1 MATRTILF
9 RGQTRRKGER
19 TSISGIPLP
28 GIWVAGG
35 VFPQN
40 KGYDYA
46 IIYQQNPKVEK
57 YVVHA
62 DTIGQYTGINDSLG
76 NFIFEDDIITFWLKN
91 DATRTRRKGVVEYSE
106 SSARFMVRV
115 CESTDVVM
123 LKDCCCIHVIG
134 NVFDGEFDKSE
145 SEMKQLY
152 TECLNLAKSIDAIML
167 CYNPDID
174 ALKAENLSDMAVRL
188 LDGVSRRDVSSGVK
202 AKPHCPECDYSAD
215 DAFVVKD
222 RIMNEAMNV
231 IADNTEL
238 AENFAETVKREIA
251 NDDGSYAHIGFH
263 LANDIRNQSPAS
275 EVLLTLCGWNID
287 TLLDKTPPI
296 AIED

>member
-28 GIWVAGG
+28 GIWVTGG

-76 NFIFEDDIITFWLKN
+76 NFIFEDDVITFWLK
-91 DATRTRRKGVVEYSE
+91 DDVTRTRRKGVIKYSE
-106 SSARFMVRV
+106 SSACFMVRV

-145 SEMKQLY
+145 SRMKRLY
-152 TECLNLAKSIDAIML
+152 AECLSLAKSIDAIML

-174 ALKAENLSDMAVRL
+174 GLKAENLSDMAVRL
-188 LDGVSRRDVSSGVK
+188 LDGVSRRDV
-202 AKPHCPECDYSAD
+202 
-215 DAFVVKD
+215 VKD
-222 RIMNEAMNV
+222 LEDFRDKWRHYNEQA
-231 IADNTEL
+231 ATESQM
-238 AENFAETVKREIA
+238 I
-251 NDDGSYAHIGFH
+251 
-263 LANDIRNQSPAS
+263 
-275 EVLLTLCGWNID
+275 
-287 TLLDKTPPI
+287 LDKI
-296 AIED
+296 SELFEKDGDSK

>member
-62 DTIGQYTGINDSLG
+62 DTIGQYTGINDSLS

-188 LDGVSRRDVSSGVK
+188 LDGVSRRDV
-202 AKPHCPECDYSAD
+202 
-215 DAFVVKD
+215 VKD
-222 RIMNEAMNV
+222 LEDFRDKWRHYNEQATAESQV
-231 IADNTEL
+231 I
-238 AENFAETVKREIA
+238 
-251 NDDGSYAHIGFH
+251 
-263 LANDIRNQSPAS
+263 
-275 EVLLTLCGWNID
+275 
-287 TLLDKTPPI
+287 LDKI
-296 AIED
+296 SELFEKDGDSK

>member
-76 NFIFEDDIITFWLKN
+76 NFIFEDSLDCHRLILVDESHYFETIDIFDDYDIDF
-91 DATRTRRKGVVEYSE
+91 D
-106 SSARFMVRV
+106 
-115 CESTDVVM
+115 
-123 LKDCCCIHVIG
+123 VIG
-134 NVFDGEFDKSE
+134 NF
-145 SEMKQLY
+145 
-152 TECLNLAKSIDAIML
+152 
-167 CYNPDID
+167 
-174 ALKAENLSDMAVRL
+174 
-188 LDGVSRRDVSSGVK
+188 
-202 AKPHCPECDYSAD
+202 
-215 DAFVVKD
+215 
-222 RIMNEAMNV
+222 
-231 IADNTEL
+231 
-238 AENFAETVKREIA
+238 
-251 NDDGSYAHIGFH
+251 
-263 LANDIRNQSPAS
+263 
-275 EVLLTLCGWNID
+275 
-287 TLLDKTPPI
+287 
-296 AIED
+296 

>member
-76 NFIFEDDIITFWLKN
+76 NFIFEHEVTK
-91 DATRTRRKGVVEYSE
+91 
-106 SSARFMVRV
+106 MVR
-115 CESTDVVM
+115 
-123 LKDCCCIHVIG
+123 
-134 NVFDGEFDKSE
+134 F
-145 SEMKQLY
+145 Y
-152 TECLNLAKSIDAIML
+152 TPNLDEACDALNL
-167 CYNPDID
+167 YDID
-174 ALKAENLSDMAVRL
+174 YD
-188 LDGVSRRDVSSGVK
+188 LDDG
-202 AKPHCPECDYSAD
+202 
-215 DAFVVKD
+215 D
-222 RIMNEAMNV
+222 RIMV
-231 IADNTEL
+231 
-238 AENFAETVKREIA
+238 
-251 NDDGSYAHIGFH
+251 DDSFYDDVLDAFEEY
-263 LANDIRNQSPAS
+263 DIEYE
-275 EVLLTLCGWNID
+275 EV
-287 TLLDKTPPI
+287 
-296 AIED
+296 

>member
-19 TSISGIPLP
+19 TSTSGIPLP

-106 SSARFMVRV
+106 SSARFLV
-115 CESTDVVM
+115 CDS
-123 LKDCCCIHVIG
+123 H
-134 NVFDGEFDKSE
+134 
-145 SEMKQLY
+145 Y
-152 TECLNLAKSIDAIML
+152 
-167 CYNPDID
+167 
-174 ALKAENLSDMAVRL
+174 
-188 LDGVSRRDVSSGVK
+188 VK
-202 AKPHCPECDYSAD
+202 AVKEGKEYKVPYPFDCNRFADELNKKSNEKERLTPAQRLFFWTEYKKP
-215 DAFVVKD
+215 
-222 RIMNEAMNV
+222 
-231 IADNTEL
+231 
-238 AENFAETVKREIA
+238 
-251 NDDGSYAHIGFH
+251 
-263 LANDIRNQSPAS
+263 
-275 EVLLTLCGWNID
+275 
-287 TLLDKTPPI
+287 
-296 AIED
+296 IE

>member
-152 TECLNLAKSIDAIML
+152 KQHYVL
-167 CYNPDID
+167 
-174 ALKAENLSDMAVRL
+174 
-188 LDGVSRRDVSSGVK
+188 VK
-202 AKPHCPECDYSAD
+202 KGD
-215 DAFVVKD
+215 DTYKVPYPFD
-222 RIMNEAMNV
+222 
-231 IADNTEL
+231 
-238 AENFAETVKREIA
+238 
-251 NDDGSYAHIGFH
+251 
-263 LANDIRNQSPAS
+263 
-275 EVLLTLCGWNID
+275 C
-287 TLLDKTPPI
+287 DKTVEALNKKSEKEETLTAAQRLFFWAEYKKTI
-296 AIED
+296 KLD

>member
-46 IIYQQNPKVEK
+46 IIYQQNAKVEK

-62 DTIGQYTGINDSLG
+62 DTIGQYTGINDFLG

-188 LDGVSRRDVSSGVK
+188 LDGVSRRDV
-202 AKPHCPECDYSAD
+202 
-215 DAFVVKD
+215 VKD
-222 RIMNEAMNV
+222 LEDFRDKWRHYNEQAAAESQV
-231 IADNTEL
+231 I
-238 AENFAETVKREIA
+238 
-251 NDDGSYAHIGFH
+251 
-263 LANDIRNQSPAS
+263 
-275 EVLLTLCGWNID
+275 
-287 TLLDKTPPI
+287 LDKI
-296 AIED
+296 SELFEKDGDSK

>member
-28 GIWVAGG
+28 GIWATGG
-35 VFPQN
+35 IFPQN

-62 DTIGQYTGINDSLG
+62 DTIGQYTGTNDSLG
-76 NFIFEDDIITFWLKN
+76 NFIYEDDIITFWVKN
-91 DATRTRRKGVVEYSE
+91 DTTRTRHKGVVEYSE
-106 SSARFMVRV
+106 PSACFMVRI
-115 CESTDVVM
+115 CESKDIVM

-145 SEMKQLY
+145 SRIKRLY
-152 TECLNLAKSIDAIML
+152 AECLSLAKSIDAIML

-174 ALKAENLSDMAVRL
+174 GLKAENLSDMAVRL
-188 LDGVSRRDVSSGVK
+188 LDGVSRRDV
-202 AKPHCPECDYSAD
+202 
-215 DAFVVKD
+215 VKD
-222 RIMNEAMNV
+222 LEDFRDKWRHYNEQAATESQV
-231 IADNTEL
+231 ILNKISEL
-238 AENFAETVKREIA
+238 FEK
-251 NDDGSYAHIGFH
+251 DGDS
-263 LANDIRNQSPAS
+263 
-275 EVLLTLCGWNID
+275 
-287 TLLDKTPPI
+287 K
-296 AIED
+296 

>member
-115 CESTDVVM
+115 CESTGVVM

-134 NVFDGEFDKSE
+134 NVFDGE
-145 SEMKQLY
+145 
-152 TECLNLAKSIDAIML
+152 
-167 CYNPDID
+167 
-174 ALKAENLSDMAVRL
+174 
-188 LDGVSRRDVSSGVK
+188 
-202 AKPHCPECDYSAD
+202 
-215 DAFVVKD
+215 
-222 RIMNEAMNV
+222 
-231 IADNTEL
+231 
-238 AENFAETVKREIA
+238 
-251 NDDGSYAHIGFH
+251 
-263 LANDIRNQSPAS
+263 
-275 EVLLTLCGWNID
+275 
-287 TLLDKTPPI
+287 
-296 AIED
+296 

>member
-1 MATRTILF
+1 MATRKILF
-9 RGQTRRKGER
+9 RGQTRLKGER

-62 DTIGQYTGINDSLG
+62 DTIGRYTGINDSLG

-145 SEMKQLY
+145 SEVNNPRL
-152 TECLNLAKSIDAIML
+152 KSRACI
-167 CYNPDID
+167 
-174 ALKAENLSDMAVRL
+174 
-188 LDGVSRRDVSSGVK
+188 
-202 AKPHCPECDYSAD
+202 
-215 DAFVVKD
+215 
-222 RIMNEAMNV
+222 
-231 IADNTEL
+231 
-238 AENFAETVKREIA
+238 
-251 NDDGSYAHIGFH
+251 
-263 LANDIRNQSPAS
+263 S
-275 EVLLTLCGWNID
+275 ESTL
-287 TLLDKTPPI
+287 
-296 AIED
+296 